1 MQPDVVRPR
10 PPRSKAFPWPT
21 FVVTAGA
28 ALIGIGVFIGV
39 GASKRRAETNASALA
54 KAPAA
59 PSVAERA
66 APETVF
72 DPDEAYAR
80 ARSAAHQ
87 WNPEAVLA
95 AMEIG
100 PFQGGR
106 LAPAGKLEA
115 WFGKPAG
122 AAVGPG
128 SGLAKQ
134 HLVITVTPSGLEKR
148 NETRAASVGL
158 ADPNCIVQDLWK
170 EVMPSVVAH
179 DARLTLTY
187 TLRAKDRR
195 AVWNLLPEGKKTPLR
210 VLDGNSCAFLVQ

>member
-1 MQPDVVRPR
+1 
-10 PPRSKAFPWPT
+10 
-21 FVVTAGA
+21 VVTAGA

-39 GASKRRAETNASALA
+39 GAQKRKAETATSALPA
-54 KAPAA
+54 APAA
-59 PSVAERA
+59 PSAAEQT
-66 APETVF
+66 APATTF

-80 ARSAAHQ
+80 ARSEAHK
-87 WNPEAVLA
+87 WNPLAVLA

-100 PFQGGR
+100 TFQGGR
-106 LAPAGKLEA
+106 LETTGKLEA

-148 NETRAASVGL
+148 TENRGASVGL

-179 DARLTLTY
+179 DARLTLAY

-195 AVWNLLPEGKKTPLR
+195 AVWNLLPEGKKVPLR

>member
-1 MQPDVVRPR
+1 VPPDAVRPR
-10 PPRSKAFPWPT
+10 PSRSKAFPWPT

-39 GASKRRAETNASALA
+39 GAQKRRQETTASALPNVPA
-54 KAPAA
+54 LPSSAEQAAPATR
-59 PSVAERA
+59 S
-66 APETVF
+66 

-80 ARSAAHQ
+80 ARSEAHK

-106 LAPAGKLEA
+106 LTQAGKLEA

-148 NETRAASVGL
+148 TENRAASVGL

-170 EVMPSVVAH
+170 EVLPSVVAH

-187 TLRAKDRR
+187 TLRPKDRR